1 MLTSR
6 YPVISVNGNTAA
18 LAAAEIVR
26 LSKLIPA
33 RVEVNLFHRSSERI
47 SRIKQLLERL
57 GAMNVL
63 GDDEMAE
70 IPGLS
75 NNRRFTSKK
84 GVLAADCVLVPLE
97 DGDRA
102 EKLVSMGKK
111 IIAID
116 LNPFSRTAR
125 AATITIVDNVV
136 RALPNLC
143 RAVEELKEQDPDTVK
158 AIYEGFS
165 NKENLAKMTEIILNR
180 LERLAGLC
188 EL

>member
-1 MLTSR
+1 
-6 YPVISVNGNTAA
+6 
-18 LAAAEIVR
+18 
-26 LSKLIPA
+26 
-33 RVEVNLFHRSSERI
+33 
-47 SRIKQLLERL
+47 
-57 GAMNVL
+57 
-63 GDDEMAE
+63 
-70 IPGLS
+70 
-75 NNRRFTSKK
+75 
-84 GVLAADCVLVPLE
+84 
-97 DGDRA
+97 
-102 EKLVSMGKK
+102 MGKK